1 MTNNIDNCI
10 VHSKA
15 RENQCKVIMISG
27 CKDNQTSADAY
38 IKDGPYYEYQG
49 AMTASFLANY
59 SDSISYRVLITKMRD
74 WLKKGNYKQIP
85 QLSTSFEIDIDDRLI
100 LEKYD

>member
-1 MTNNIDNCI
+1 
-10 VHSKA
+10 
-15 RENQCKVIMISG
+15 
-27 CKDNQTSADAY
+27 
-38 IKDGPYYEYQG
+38 
-49 AMTASFLANY
+49 
-59 SDSISYRVLITKMRD
+59 MRD